1 MIIRRKQNSTLGSL
15 FASLGVLQDHVAGR
29 EERFQ
34 QARLSSS
41 TVIPSACRA
50 RVLRPASRWTDLS
63 PTVDST
69 WGRRG
74 EAHWR
79 HLVVSA
85 LALTALSG
93 AGAEGCRA
101 LRSSARMTTHLFSP
115 FSLMPLLH
123 HRLSPLSSFS
133 SFFFLFF
140 LLFCPLFK
148 HLLFPPFSQQ
158 DRVFDPD
165 SLDPWHPTR
174 CNRNSAASSLLACS
188 RSRSSAH
195 CLVSSHS
202 ALRGGLKICGQ
213 DRCVRIMCLLG

>member
-15 FASLGVLQDHVAGR
+15 VASLGVLQDHVAGR

-34 QARLSSS
+34 QPRLSSS

-101 LRSSARMTTHLFSP
+101 LRSSARMTTHLGLIFFPSSSFFSP

-140 LLFCPLFK
+140 LFLPSF
-148 HLLFPPFSQQ
+148 
-158 DRVFDPD
+158 
-165 SLDPWHPTR
+165 
-174 CNRNSAASSLLACS
+174 
-188 RSRSSAH
+188 
-195 CLVSSHS
+195 
-202 ALRGGLKICGQ
+202 
-213 DRCVRIMCLLG
+213 